1 MRIRNRTELR
11 EALDQAVE
19 RGLAQ
24 TRESFEAGGIGREQL
39 NAILASERQR
49 LTAWR
54 DQVEA
59 VILHEI
65 SAPSL
70 PAGMTVTVSQKPTGK
85 LH

>member
-24 TRESFEAGGIGREQL
+24 TRESFEAGGIGGEQL
-39 NAILASERQR
+39 EEILAGERQR
-49 LTAWR
+49 LNLWR
-54 DQVEA
+54 DQAEA
-59 VILHEI
+59 MVLHEI
-65 SAPSL
+65 SAPPM
-70 PAGMTVTVSQKPTGK
+70 PAGATVAVSQKPTGK